1 MALATPAGDLPY
13 NSADLTLGGRSD
25 VSGELTA
32 SRVAPAAS
40 EETIGFMYQRV
51 EKHEPAW
58 DGTSK
63 EAEAFQAAETP
74 EANTP
79 GDETLREA
87 IMPGDETLR
96 VADGP
101 GDQALF
107 DGVNTGNETPP
118 EGVARGDELLPED
131 SVSEDGAP
139 QASAPPASAT
149 STSVSAGEW
158 PPAAPEPPR
167 QPPDAVRE
175 PPLPVDRAVAAA
187 RAEFTAAELRASA
200 VLSEGYIEAEAIR
213 VRGKQEARLIIQR
226 AEERATQVLERT
238 NAEAAATER
247 RARLGAE
254 AMLAEAQVRL
264 DQFLADHVGEI
275 EEIESEPSPVDVAA
289 APALAQYAEAQSE
302 DEPIAAYEAPLQ
314 LEPTDT
320 ATIPAL
326 AHVPT
331 TLDPSEAPMTPAPPA
346 PTFSPA
352 PDQLLLTPLPTYG
365 DEVRFRVTGP
375 LTFARIMALEHA
387 LQSLDGVSSAVVIPE
402 GGEAATISF
411 VAEDAAGAIEDLLRV
426 PGLPL
431 EIMS

>member
-1 MALATPAGDLPY
+1 MHQRA
-13 NSADLTLGGRSD
+13 
-25 VSGELTA
+25 
-32 SRVAPAAS
+32 
-40 EETIGFMYQRV
+40 EE
-51 EKHEPAW
+51 HEPRW

-63 EAEAFQAAETP
+63 EAETFQAAETP
-74 EANTP
+74 EAITP

-87 IMPGDETLR
+87 IMPGDETLG
-96 VADGP
+96 VADVPGDETLGVADVP

-107 DGVNTGNETPP
+107 DGVNTWNETPP
-118 EGVARGDELLPED
+118 EGKAQGDELLPED

-149 STSVSAGEW
+149 STSVSVGEW

-200 VLSEGYIEAEAIR
+200 LLSEGYIEAEAIR

-275 EEIESEPSPVDVAA
+275 EEIESEPSPVDVAVPS
-289 APALAQYAEAQSE
+289 APALYTEPESE
-302 DEPIAAYEAPLQ
+302 YEPIAAFEAPLDR
-314 LEPTDT
+314 EPTDT
-320 ATIPAL
+320 ATMPTLTQIPTVPEPTEAL
-326 AHVPT
+326 
-331 TLDPSEAPMTPAPPA
+331 MTPAPPA
-346 PTFSPA
+346 PTFSAA

-365 DEVRFRVTGP
+365 DQVRYRVTGP

-387 LQSLDGVSSAVVIPE
+387 LQGLDGVSSAVVIPE

-411 VAEDAAGAIEDLLRV
+411 VAEDAARAIEDLLRV

-431 EIMS
+431 EIVS